1 MLPTVVTPPAMA
13 ASEPVQKSSTQP
25 GLPGSA
31 ATWAMRWAHIRC
43 TWASMPPGIT
53 SRPPASISPAPVMV
67 PPSWANAGP
76 APSPGRV
83 TFLADHIDLVL
94 GGLHSHHQDE
104 DELLYP
110 KLIERAPEQA
120 PMTEHVEHEH
130 EVIATALDAAL
141 AACATWRQSPSA
153 ETGEALAA
161 ALDHLNQ
168 VVQPHLDDEEQKVVP
183 LAAVTLTQQEWD
195 AMGKR
200 GMSSVPRNKRA
211 IAAGMMLEPLDAADR
226 AYMMKHVPA
235 PLRLLFP
242 VLIERP
248 WKKYA
253 STLRTGT

>member
-1 MLPTVVTPPAMA
+1 MSKEHPIEVRDMAIVHRLFRQAYDESARLVRANPT
-13 ASEPVQKSSTQP
+13 
-25 GLPGSA
+25 
-31 ATWAMRWAHIRC
+31 
-43 TWASMPPGIT
+43 
-53 SRPPASISPAPVMV
+53 
-67 PPSWANAGP
+67 
-76 APSPGRV
+76 PSPGRV

-110 KLIERAPEQA
+110 KLIERVPEQA
-120 PMTEHVEHEH
+120 PMTEQVEHEH
-130 EVIATALDAAL
+130 QVIATALDAAS
-141 AACATWRQSPSA
+141 AACVTWRQRPSA

-161 ALDHLNQ
+161 ALDHLNE

-200 GMSSVPRNKRA
+200 GMNSVPRNKRA
-211 IAAGMMLEPLDAADR
+211 IAAGMMLEPLDADDR

-235 PLRLLFP
+235 PLRMLFLL
-242 VLIERP
+242 VVERP